1 MRVRLQHKS
10 KLDNYTES
18 GMVDVVDGWRER
30 NVWYPGRS
38 VRYALKEV
46 TTAQS
51 SAERTEVSRG
61 HSSQKKVKD
70 RINRSLEYDPERRNE
85 QMGTENKESCSQRD
99 SAERKGY
106 VRAHRSFNRIWKE
119 RDSAEPDILGKI
131 LDRDNLN
138 RAYKRV
144 KTNKGAPGVD
154 GMTIEEAFQWLK
166 EHNHELTEQIR
177 RGHYTPSPVRRVEI
191 PKPDGGVR
199 KLGIPTVID
208 RIIQQAMSQQLIPIY
223 EPKFS
228 DGSYGYR
235 PGRSAKDA
243 VQKIK
248 EYAEQGYTRAV
259 VLDLSKYFD
268 TLNHELLVNILRRD
282 VKDERVI
289 QMIKRYLKSGVME
302 KGVVVKTEEGSP
314 QGGNLSPLL
323 ANIYLNEFDQEFSR
337 RGVPCIRYADDI
349 VLLAKSER
357 ASERLLESS
366 TKYLEGTL
374 KLKVNRE
381 KSRTVSV
388 FAIRNFKY
396 LGFCFGKNGK
406 GIYIRVHGKSWK
418 KVKGNLRRLTSRS
431 KCGSIVKAMKRIE
444 VYMRGWLNYYS
455 IADMKNNMEAL
466 NGWLYRRIRMCI
478 WKQWKLPRT
487 RVRKLIGLGVDSH
500 YAATIA
506 NDRKGYWFNAGNKA
520 VNWALNKERLI
531 SWGYY
536 DLATAYQSMHINY

>member
-1 MRVRLQHKS
+1 M
-10 KLDNYTES
+10 D
-18 GMVDVVDGWRER
+18 
-30 NVWYPGRS
+30 
-38 VRYALKEV
+38 A
-46 TTAQS
+46 
-51 SAERTEVSRG
+51 
-61 HSSQKKVKD
+61 
-70 RINRSLEYDPERRNE
+70 
-85 QMGTENKESCSQRD
+85 ENKESCLQRD

-131 LDRDNLN
+131 LNKDNLN

-144 KTNKGAPGVD
+144 KANKGAPGVD

-166 EHNHELTEQIR
+166 EHNHELTERIR
-177 RGHYTPSPVRRVEI
+177 KGHYTPSPVRRVEI

-228 DGSYGYR
+228 DGSFGYR

-243 VQKIK
+243 VQRIE
-248 EYAEQGYTRAV
+248 EYAEHGYTKAV

-289 QMIKRYLKSGVME
+289 QMIKRYLRSGVME
-302 KGVVVKTEEGSP
+302 NGVVDKTEEGSP

-323 ANIYLNEFDQEFSR
+323 ANVYLNEFDQEFNK

-396 LGFCFGKNGK
+396 LGFCFGKSGK
-406 GIYIRVHGKSWK
+406 GIYVCVHGKSWK
-418 KVKGNLRRLTSRS
+418 KAKDKLRKLTSRS
-431 KCGSIVKAMKRIE
+431 RCGSIVKTMERIKE
-444 VYMRGWLNYYS
+444 YMRGWLNYYS
-455 IADMKNNMEAL
+455 MADMKNNVERL

-478 WKQWKLPRT
+478 WKQWKLPKT
-487 RVRKLIGLGVDSH
+487 RKRKLMGLGMPEW
-500 YAATIA
+500 AACEGA
-506 NDRKGYWFNAGNKA
+506 YSRKAYWRMANAGVVKR
-520 VNWALNKERLI
+520 ALTKERLI
-531 SWGYY
+531 NWGFY